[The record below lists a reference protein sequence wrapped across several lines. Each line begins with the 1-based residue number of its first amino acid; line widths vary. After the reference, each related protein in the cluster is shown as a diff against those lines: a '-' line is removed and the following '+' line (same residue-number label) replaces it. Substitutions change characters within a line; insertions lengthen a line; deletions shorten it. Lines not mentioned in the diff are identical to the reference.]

1 MGDSDERQH
10 AESNGQHPEPHA
22 NGTMDASRP
31 AVPTPD
37 DVYRVLEDFEANL
50 KGLKSLYT
58 ERQIIQAKLQE
69 REVGLLLREK
79 ELSSRASDLDSVKN
93 QIEELKRSIDQERE
107 SLAARDAQVARREQE
122 LSKSADEM
130 EKGLAEL
137 RTKNEELRR
146 WAQEHDRQR
155 DELAAESEMVART
168 KQEVEAG
175 KARLASARQEIEQ
188 AARAMAEV
196 ESRRAEI
203 AAEAQRVAQARAEIE
218 SLQVR
223 LQSARDEIAEAQQ
236 FQASIESRRGELE
249 AEASRLNEARAKLDS
264 ESAGLAELRSQKAL
278 IEGELAVLD
287 KKKGR
292 AESLAEALSAMEQ
305 SLSEQAAEL
314 ERLKSE
320 LAEARSGMD
329 QREHG
334 LQDQRETVARLET
347 ELAALHEVVQEYEQL
362 WMIEREHAAELM
374 VRLEQQA
381 AEAAAKLAAVPVA
394 EAMGES
400 ASREEVEQ
408 LESLVSELKDRLR
421 TEIAS
426 RRAAEETLSKR
437 PEGDD
442 RGRAE
447 MESKLERAMGQLST
461 AQAEIERLRNDAPS
475 FSTPAQERT
484 LQRRRD
490 RLRLCKKLVREK
502 QEKLRVGGEALRTRF
517 QQCEEIIKQR
527 SDLSKVAER
536 VKAADRRH
544 QKQKAGSRVTSVV
557 LCWVLILG
565 IMAGLS
571 YAVSRQIIPGVFVA
585 KTVIKADGRG
595 HELTDDEKQEWQKY
609 HEDLLADPRFADV
622 VAKRM
627 ARKGMAASS
636 DPGAVIDMVKNRL
649 VWESPT
655 PGELR
660 LELKGPGATA
670 TERELD
676 TISTAL
682 AGEANAARTNQAT
695 AAVTTPPTPAVTN
708 GVPLDNSQMI
718 AAGAMLGVGFVILI
732 GVAIG
737 MYRKLAQV
745 KTRFEKD
752 AEMASILDDANWPD
766 MQKLA
771 A

>member
-1 MGDSDERQH
+1 MGESDERQH
-10 AESNGQHPEPHA
+10 AETNGQHPGPDA
-22 NGTMDASRP
+22 DGSLNASRP
-31 AVPTPD
+31 QAPSPD
-37 DVYRVLEDFEANL
+37 DVYRVLEDFETNL
-50 KGLKSLYT
+50 KGLKTLYT

-93 QIEELKRSIDQERE
+93 QIEELKRSIEHERE
-107 SLAARDAQVARREQE
+107 SLAARDAHVAQREAE
-122 LSKSADEM
+122 LSRSADEM

-137 RTKNEELRR
+137 RAKNDELKR
-146 WAQEHDRQR
+146 WADEHDRQKSA
-155 DELAAESEMVART
+155 LAAESEAISKTR
-168 KQEVEAG
+168 QEIESG

-203 AAEAQRVAQARAEIE
+203 AAEARKVAEARAEVE
-218 SLQVR
+218 TLQVR
-223 LQSARDEIAEAQQ
+223 LQTARDEIEEAKQ
-236 FQASIESRRGELE
+236 FQASIENRRNELE
-249 AEASRLNEARAKLDS
+249 AEASRLNEARAKLDA

-292 AESLAEALSAMEQ
+292 AESLAEALSSMEQ
-305 SLSEQAAEL
+305 NLSEQAQEL
-314 ERLKSE
+314 SRLKTE
-320 LAEARSGMD
+320 LADARSGMD

-334 LQDQRETVARLET
+334 LQDQRETVARLER
-347 ELAALHEVVQEYEQL
+347 ELAALREVVEEYEQL
-362 WMIEREHAAELM
+362 WSVEREHAAGLM
-374 VRLEQQA
+374 LQLEQQA
-381 AEAAAKLAAVPVA
+381 AQAAANLAAVPVA
-394 EAMGES
+394 QAMGDS

-408 LESLVSELKDRLR
+408 LETLVSELKDRLR
-421 TEIAS
+421 TEIAN
-426 RRAAEETLSKR
+426 RRAAERTLSER
-437 PEGDD
+437 SESPDPA
-442 RGRAE
+442 RAE
-447 MESKLERAMGQLST
+447 IESKLERAMGQLSS
-461 AQAEIERLRNDAPS
+461 AQAEIDRLRSDAPS
-475 FSTPAQERT
+475 FSTPAQE
-484 LQRRRD
+484 LKLERRRE
-490 RLRLCKKLVREK
+490 RLRTCKRLVREK

-527 SDLSKVAER
+527 ADLSKVAER
-536 VKAADRRH
+536 VKSADRRL
-544 QKQKAGSRVTSVV
+544 QKQKASSRVAGVV

-571 YAVSRQIIPGVFVA
+571 YAVSRQVVPGIYVA
-585 KTVIKADGRG
+585 KTVLKADGRG
-595 HELTDDEKQEWQKY
+595 HELTDEERTEWQQY
-609 HEDLLADPRFADV
+609 HENLLSDPRFADV

-636 DPGAVIDMVKNRL
+636 DPGAVVDMVKNRL
-649 VWESPT
+649 VWESAT
-655 PGELR
+655 PGEIR

-682 AGEANAARTNQAT
+682 AGEANAARTNLAT

-708 GVPLDNSQMI
+708 GMPLDNSQLI
-718 AAGAMLGVGFVILI
+718 AAGAMLGVGFIILV
-732 GVAIG
+732 GVSIG
-737 MYRKLAQV
+737 MYRKLAQA

-752 AEMASILDDANWPD
+752 AEMASLLDDANWPD